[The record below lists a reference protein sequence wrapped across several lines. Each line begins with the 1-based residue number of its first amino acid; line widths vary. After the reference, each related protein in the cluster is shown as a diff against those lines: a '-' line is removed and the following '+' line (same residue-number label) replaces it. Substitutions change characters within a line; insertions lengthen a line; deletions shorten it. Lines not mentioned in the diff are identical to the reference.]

1 MDEMTR
7 MMKELTET
15 DGVSGFEGNVK
26 DKMLEYLQPLTE
38 EIVKDRLGS
47 VLGKKTGDA
56 TGPKVLLAGHLDEIG
71 FLVTAITPKGFL
83 RFQQL
88 GGWWP
93 HSVLS
98 QRVKVKTRKGDY
110 IGIVGSKPPHILDKA
125 ERDKVVPLKNMYID
139 IGAKDAEDAKAMGV
153 RPGDWIVPVSEFM
166 TMRNDELWV
175 GKALDN
181 RAGCA
186 LAVEVLK
193 RLQNDSHPNIIYAG
207 ATVQE
212 EVGLRGAVTVANA
225 VQPDIA
231 FALDV
236 GVAYDTPGNESQH
249 TVSNIGEGPLVLLF
263 DASMIPHTG
272 LRDLVMDTAEELSI
286 PVQVDVMPGGGTD
299 GGRFHI
305 SGIGC
310 PTLSVG
316 FPVRYIHSHNGV
328 MSKQDFDQAAALLTA
343 VIKKLDR
350 DKVNEWFG

>member
-1 MDEMTR
+1 MDEMTK

-26 DKMLEYLQPLTE
+26 DKMLEYLQPLTD

-47 VLGKKTGDA
+47 VLGRKTGAAD
-56 TGPKVLLAGHLDEIG
+56 GPKILLAGHLDEIG
-71 FLVTAITPKGFL
+71 FLVTAITSKGFL

-110 IGIVGSKPPHILDKA
+110 IGIVGSKPPHILEKT
-125 ERDKVVPLKNMYID
+125 EREKVVPLKNMYID

-153 RPGDWIVPVSEFM
+153 RPGDWVVPVSEFT

-193 RLQNDSHPNIIYAG
+193 RLQNDQHPNIIYAG

-225 VQPDIA
+225 VQPDVA

-249 TVSNIGEGPLVLLF
+249 TVSNVGEGPLVLLF
-263 DASMIPHTG
+263 DATMIPHVG
-272 LRDLVMDTAEELSI
+272 LRDLVMDTAEELAI
-286 PVQVDVMPGGGTD
+286 PIQVDVMPGGGTD

-310 PTLSVG
+310 PTLSLG

-328 MSKQDFDQAAALLTA
+328 MSKQDFDQAATLLTA
-343 VIKKLDR
+343 VVKKLDR
-350 DKVNEWFG
+350 DKVNEWFS

>member
-47 VLGKKTGDA
+47 VLGKKTGDS

-125 ERDKVVPLKNMYID
+125 EREKVVPLKNMYID

-299 GGRFHI
+299 GGKFHI

-328 MSKQDFDQAAALLTA
+328 MSRQDFDQAAALLTA

-350 DKVNEWFG
+350 DKVNELFG